1 MQELSQPVRDSKVI
15 CRSFCQKPWKRL
27 HEQSH
32 NSNQDLTKMAEAPYA
47 PWRGTHGGCTYA
59 TRQSLEKASKEVVV
73 ITKCDHPPPS
83 SFFFFSIVVKLAIQ
97 TMRCAVTLEETFTLQ
112 RTDEISI
119 RLWGAR
125 KVCILERALI
135 FLRLRRS
142 LRDLFFFHFSL
153 IFCRKR

>member
-73 ITKCDHPPPS
+73 ITKCDHPIL
-83 SFFFFSIVVKLAIQ
+83 FFFFNCRETSDSNDALCGHVGRDFYSTIHRWDQHTI
-97 TMRCAVTLEETFTLQ
+97 MRGKKSV
-112 RTDEISI
+112 RTRTGSHLSAFAPEP
-119 RLWGAR
+119 A
-125 KVCILERALI
+125 
-135 FLRLRRS
+135 RS
-142 LRDLFFFHFSL
+142 LFLPLLSHFL
-153 IFCRKR
+153 